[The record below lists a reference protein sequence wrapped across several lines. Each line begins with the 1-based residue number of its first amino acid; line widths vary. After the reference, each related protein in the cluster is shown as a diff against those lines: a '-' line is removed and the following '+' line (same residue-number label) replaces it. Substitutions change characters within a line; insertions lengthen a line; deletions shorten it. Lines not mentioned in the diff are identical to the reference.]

1 MLKLIKIFNSSIL
14 GYWYI
19 PENRDPGLIE
29 IDEQTGESRHSRLC
43 HIHHRWMHSR
53 RWCRICCMAI
63 Y

>member
-29 IDEQTGESRHSRLC
+29 MMSALVKLQLLSSQIMIKNLGHPIMQTRLVE
-43 HIHHRWMHSR
+43 R
-53 RWCRICCMAI
+53 
-63 Y
+63 